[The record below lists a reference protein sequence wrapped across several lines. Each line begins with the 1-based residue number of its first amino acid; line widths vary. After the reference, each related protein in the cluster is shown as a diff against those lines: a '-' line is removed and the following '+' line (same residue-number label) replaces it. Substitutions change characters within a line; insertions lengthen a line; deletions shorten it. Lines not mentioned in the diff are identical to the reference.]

1 MAKKMAR
8 KGPRRVMKKA
18 ADMSSLSRGAKKT
31 TSKRAVKSTGR
42 GGRTMPQTRPRTQP
56 RPKTQQRPKTSS
68 ATPSAS
74 KGGTRGKYVYFFG
87 TGKADGNREM
97 KDLLGGKGSG
107 LAEMTNAGLPVPPGF
122 TISTEACTLY
132 YQEGRKTPEVVDKQT
147 LETLGKLEQ
156 AAGAKLGDVKNPLL
170 VSVRSGAK
178 FSMPG
183 MMDTILNLGLND
195 ETVEGLKARTGNGR
209 FAYDS
214 YRRFI
219 QMYGNVV
226 LEIPKEAFERV
237 LEDVKEGR
245 GAHLDTDLDEEA
257 LREVVQRYKDV
268 VTSRAKRKFPQDP
281 LEQLRGARD
290 AVFRSWNNARAI
302 EYRRI
307 YEIPDSIGTAVNVQM
322 MVFGNMGDRS
332 ATGVGFTRNPATGAN
347 EFYGEF
353 LVNAQGEDVVAGIRT
368 PQPISEL
375 EQVLPQAYRELRT
388 ITSRLEKHYKDVQD
402 FEFTIQDDK
411 LYMLQTRNGKRTGY
425 AAVLIAT
432 DLVDEKLITPREAVL
447 QVDPESVS
455 QLLAPVFEP
464 KAWKG
469 LAVATKGL
477 PASPG
482 AASGQAVFTADA
494 AVEWTRQGKQVIL
507 VRKETVPDDIHG
519 MFVAQGIL
527 TATGGMTSHA
537 AVVGRQMGKPSIVGA
552 GALEIAEA
560 ARSFLVNGQ
569 TIKEGDYV
577 SFDGLTGEVKIG
589 QVATKPSEILQVVA
603 GEMKAQD
610 SDVYQRFERLL
621 SWADEF
627 RRLGIRANADQPD
640 QAEVAYAFG
649 ARGIGLCRTEHMFF
663 GEGRIPIVQR
673 MILADNESDRR
684 KAVMELLPLQR
695 GDFYGV
701 FKAMHGNP
709 VTIRTIDPPLHEFLP
724 KREELMVELARME
737 VQGKAGKELEE
748 KRALLRRVE
757 QLHEFNPM
765 LGHRGVRLGITYPE
779 ITEMQTRAIIEAA
792 CQLAKEGTTVVPEI
806 MIPLVGHVKELKD
819 QKTVVDRVAEEVM
832 KEQGVR
838 VKYLVGTMIEVP
850 RGAITAD
857 EIALEAQFFS
867 FGTNDLTQLT
877 FGFSR
882 DDIGKFLGAY
892 QDKKILDKDPFAT
905 IDTVGVGQ
913 LVSMAVEKGRSAR
926 LDLKLGI
933 CGEHGGDPSSIHFF
947 EKAGLDYVSASPYR
961 IPVARLAA
969 AQAALQVKV
978 GD

>member
-1 MAKKMAR
+1 MAKRSSAKRAAPKARARQAGTKKTGTRKTAPARPQKTAPKRAGRATAGRARGRLASVGRTAAGRGTRAKAR
-8 KGPRRVMKKA
+8 KF
-18 ADMSSLSRGAKKT
+18 
-31 TSKRAVKSTGR
+31 
-42 GGRTMPQTRPRTQP
+42 
-56 RPKTQQRPKTSS
+56 
-68 ATPSAS
+68 
-74 KGGTRGKYVYFFG
+74 VYFFG
-87 TGKADGNREM
+87 SGRADGDRTM
-97 KDLLGGKGSG
+97 KDLLGGKGAN
-107 LAEMTNAGLPVPPGF
+107 LAEMTRAGLPVPAGF
-122 TISTEACTLY
+122 TISTDACTVY
-132 YQEGRKTPEVVDKQT
+132 YKEGRRIPPAIDREMVEN
-147 LETLGKLEQ
+147 LRKLEA
-156 AAGAKLGDVKNPLL
+156 AAGAKLGDMRNPLL

-183 MMDTILNLGLND
+183 MMDTILNLGMND
-195 ETVEGLKARTGNGR
+195 DTVEGVKARTGNGR

-219 QMYGNVV
+219 QMFGAVV
-226 LEIPKEAFERV
+226 LEIPKDAFEHAF
-237 LEDVKEGR
+237 EAVKEER

-257 LREVVQRYKDV
+257 LREVVERFKQV
-268 VTSRAKRKFPQDP
+268 VRDRSRQDFPQDP

-307 YEIPDSIGTAVNVQM
+307 YEIPDAIGTAVNVQM
-322 MVFGNMGDRS
+322 MVFGNTGDRS
-332 ATGVGFTRNPATGAN
+332 ATGVGFTRNPATGDN

-368 PQPISEL
+368 PQPIEEL
-375 EQVLPQAYRELRT
+375 EKVLPAAYRQLRQ
-388 ITSRLEKHYKDVQD
+388 ITSRLEKHYRDIQD
-402 FEFTIQDDK
+402 FEFTIEDER

-425 AAVLIAT
+425 AAVVIAT
-432 DLVDEKLITPREAVL
+432 DLVDEKLITPKDAVL

-464 KAWKG
+464 KAWKA
-469 LAVATKGL
+469 LPVATKGL

-482 AASGQAVFTADA
+482 AASGQVVFTADH
-494 AVEWTRQGKQVIL
+494 AVEWTRQGKKVIL

-519 MFVAQGIL
+519 MFVAEGIL

-552 GALEIAEA
+552 GALEIAES
-560 ARSFLVNGQ
+560 ARTLKIGRE
-569 TIKEGDYV
+569 TIEEGDHV
-577 SFDGLTGEVKIG
+577 SFDGLSGEVKIG
-589 QVATKPSEILQVVA
+589 QVASKPSEILQVIS
-603 GEMKAQD
+603 GEMQPED
-610 SDVYQRFERLL
+610 SDIYQRFERLL
-621 SWADEF
+621 SWADRF

-640 QAEVAYAFG
+640 QAETAYAFG

-673 MILADNESDRR
+673 MILADNEADRR
-684 KAVMELLPLQR
+684 KALDELLPLQR
-695 GDFYGV
+695 DDFYGV
-701 FKAMHGNP
+701 FKAMHGEP

-724 KREELMVELARME
+724 KREDLMVEIAKLE
-737 VQGKAGKELEE
+737 TQGKKGKELDE
-748 KRALLRRVE
+748 KHALLRRVE

-792 CQLAKEGTTVVPEI
+792 CQLAQEGTRVVPEI
-806 MIPLVGHVKELKD
+806 MIPLVGHVKELRD
-819 QKTVVDRVAEEVM
+819 QKAVVDRVAKEVM
-832 KEQGVR
+832 EEKGVT
-838 VKYLVGTMIEVP
+838 VTYLVGTMIEVP
-850 RGAITAD
+850 RGAVTAD
-857 EIALEAQFFS
+857 EIAEEAEFFS

-892 QDKKILDKDPFAT
+892 QDRKILDRDPFAT
-905 IDTVGVGQ
+905 IDTIGVGE
-913 LVSMAVEKGRSAR
+913 LVKMGVQKGRSAR
-926 LDLKLGI
+926 PKLKIGI
-933 CGEHGGDPSSIHFF
+933 CGEHGGDPSSVHFF
-947 EKAGLDYVSASPYR
+947 DQVGLDYVSASPYR

-969 AQAALQVKV
+969 AQAALHVKV